1 MYLLEMNAAEHGLF
15 LFFVYL
21 VAFIIFMACLR
32 WAVRSNDIIK
42 HQQATIYFLIQ
53 ICKKQGVPD
62 EDIKKIKEHYNL
74 P

>member
-1 MYLLEMNAAEHGLF
+1 MNAAEYGL
-15 LFFVYL
+15 LYFFIYL
-21 VAFIIFMACLR
+21 VVFIIFMACLR
-32 WAVRSNDIIK
+32 WAVRTNDIVM

-62 EDIKKIKEHYNL
+62 EDIKKIKDHYNI